1 MQKKNCAASSLK
13 KIHLPSVGMCING
26 ECVFYI
32 YIGTYMCVSICVV
45 YMYRHTHVCYTCSLY
60 LQTHTCNMLYI
71 QFYMYSLIEAN
82 THIDTCSD
90 CQHLS
95 IRYGCMHTNGEII
108 IHVFVWSWFEK
119 KSIKFNM
126 VIKKIITGIYIKSY
140 NSARYT
146 SITQH

>member
-13 KIHLPSVGMCING
+13 KIHSPSVGMCITLMENVYFTYTQTHT
-26 ECVFYI
+26 CVCL
-32 YIGTYMCVSICVV
+32 YMQF
-45 YMYRHTHVCYTCSLY
+45 TCSLY
-60 LQTHTCNMLYI
+60 VQTHTCNMFYI

-95 IRYGCMHTNGEII
+95 IRYGCMNTNGEII